1 MSDSKKIDYIQD
13 KLDTVADT
21 CANIDKELALQKAA
35 FNEHTKQDEG
45 MYEQLKRMNDI
56 LEQNTESL
64 KEHMHRSDLL
74 EHIVEKM
81 DKRLSPVETDF
92 IRKQAVRDWL
102 MAKMKLITKLGYALA
117 GCGTIF
123 MVLKHLLHLLG

>member
-1 MSDSKKIDYIQD
+1 
-13 KLDTVADT
+13 
-21 CANIDKELALQKAA
+21 
-35 FNEHTKQDEG
+35 
-45 MYEQLKRMNDI
+45 MNDI
-56 LEQNTESL
+56 LEQNTQSL

-74 EHIVEKM
+74 ERIVEKM

-102 MAKMKLITKLGYALA
+102 MAKMKFITKLGYALA

-123 MVLKHLLHLLG
+123 MVLKHVLHLLG